1 MADQESDQGRD
12 GRFRNGQ
19 SGNPVLT
26 EVKQAAREHTEA
38 AIETLAA
45 VINDESATTAAR
57 AAAARAI
64 LRRQDMM
71 WTDALRVAVMRAGE
85 DGRLLLKRIAEKRER
100 RGTHSAP
107 KTVTTLRS
115 RQM

>member
-1 MADQESDQGRD
+1 MSVRRRPTAAIKSPATGSITTYRT
-12 GRFRNGQ
+12 
-19 SGNPVLT
+19 L
-26 EVKQAAREHTEA
+26 KQAAREHSEA

-64 LRRQDMM
+64 LRRKETL
-71 WTDALRVAVMRAGE
+71 WTDALRDAVMRAGE
-85 DGRLLLKRIAEKRER
+85 DGRVLLARIAEKRER